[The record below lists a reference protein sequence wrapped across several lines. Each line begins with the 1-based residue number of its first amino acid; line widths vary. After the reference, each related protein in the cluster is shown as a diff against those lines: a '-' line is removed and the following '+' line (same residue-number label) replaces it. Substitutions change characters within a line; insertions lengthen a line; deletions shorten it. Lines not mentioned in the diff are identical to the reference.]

1 MEKSQWMKAWEDKAL
16 EPRDKREENA
26 MARQVDAAI
35 EWMSR
40 TGLDFMEI
48 HMSGQACIE
57 EVHQAFNDLL
67 YTARQKYGTPPVSR
81 AKAYPGTY
89 ADRYRPP
96 TWEEDQQQ
104 QRRDNLADELFPDSA
119 KEQK

>member
-1 MEKSQWMKAWEDKAL
+1 MEPKKDEL
-16 EPRDKREENA
+16 RVN
-26 MARQVDAAI
+26 AAI

-40 TGLDFMEI
+40 EGLDFGEI

-67 YTARQKYGTPPVSR
+67 YTARQKYGTPDPFRALDYLESR
-81 AKAYPGTY
+81 ANQEGG
-89 ADRYRPP
+89 DDYRPP

-104 QRRDNLADELFPDSA
+104 QRRANLADELFPDSA

>member
-1 MEKSQWMKAWEDKAL
+1 MEPNKDKL
-16 EPRDKREENA
+16 R
-26 MARQVDAAI
+26 VDAAI

-40 TGLDFMEI
+40 EGLDFGEI

-67 YTARQKYGTPPVSR
+67 YTARQKYGTPDQQEGS
-81 AKAYPGTY
+81 
-89 ADRYRPP
+89 DDYRPP

-104 QRRDNLADELFPDSA
+104 QQRDNLADELFPDSA